1 MMNEIT
7 NRFEQLIESRS
18 WKIAKQEL
26 ATLEPFQMAKLSAH
40 SRNPTGYF
48 CSGFCHVNRPKR
60 LSNTFCTTSRKKLSK
75 GWQPMWIT

>member
-26 ATLEPFQMAKLSAH
+26 ATLEPFQIAEIIGA
-40 SRNPTGYF
+40 
-48 CSGFCHVNRPKR
+48 
-60 LSNTFCTTSRKKLSK
+60 LSK
-75 GWQPMWIT
+75 PDRILLFRLLSQR

>member
-26 ATLEPFQMAKLSAH
+26 ATLEPFQIAELS
-40 SRNPTGYF
+40 RTLET
-48 CSGFCHVNRPKR
+48 RPD
-60 LSNTFCTTSRKKLSK
+60 TSV
-75 GWQPMWIT
+75 QAFVT

>member
-26 ATLEPFQMAKLSAH
+26 ATLEPFQIAEIIE
-40 SRNPTGYF
+40 T
-48 CSGFCHVNRPKR
+48 RPD
-60 LSNTFCTTSRKKLSK
+60 TSV
-75 GWQPMWIT
+75 QAFVT

>member
-26 ATLEPFQMAKLSAH
+26 ATLVYYPKERNR
-40 SRNPTGYF
+40 SR
-48 CSGFCHVNRPKR
+48 
-60 LSNTFCTTSRKKLSK
+60 
-75 GWQPMWIT
+75 

>member
-26 ATLEPFQMAKLSAH
+26 ATLEPFQIAEIIGALSKPD
-40 SRNPTGYF
+40 RILLF
-48 CSGFCHVNRPKR
+48 R
-60 LSNTFCTTSRKKLSK
+60 LLSRKKLSK

>member
-26 ATLEPFQMAKLSAH
+26 ATLEPFQIAEIIGALSK
-40 SRNPTGYF
+40 
-48 CSGFCHVNRPKR
+48 HVNRPKR
-60 LSNTFCTTSRKKLSK
+60 LSNTFRTTSRKKLSK